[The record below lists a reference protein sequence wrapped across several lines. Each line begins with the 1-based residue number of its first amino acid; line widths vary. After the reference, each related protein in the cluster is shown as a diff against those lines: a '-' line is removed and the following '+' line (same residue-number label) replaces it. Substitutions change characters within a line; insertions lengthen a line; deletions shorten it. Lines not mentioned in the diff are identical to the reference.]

1 MAHHLISIIGQIA
14 MMMKKCIIVHS
25 MTHTHSQRASQPASL
40 LGCCIYPVK
49 VRKTYKVF
57 SHSGGFERWLNIVSD
72 FFDVLQHI
80 QFMNIVI
87 EKLNWEKRLVFSQ
100 LKTTYITSDSKKNLD
115 KPQ

>member
-25 MTHTHSQRASQPASL
+25 MTHTHSQRASQPASQPTCQPAWL
-40 LGCCIYPVK
+40 CCMYPVK

-72 FFDVLQHI
+72 FFLMY
-80 QFMNIVI
+80 FNTF
-87 EKLNWEKRLVFSQ
+87 NS
-100 LKTTYITSDSKKNLD
+100 
-115 KPQ
+115 